1 MSDGHA
7 VGRVGAALVALVLV
21 VLLGGCG
28 STDRPGASPSATT
41 AALTGARLEALLL
54 TEADL
59 PAGVAAARVEETG
72 GDPPP
77 PDAGQ
82 SFCGQG
88 PPTEGFVPSANAVV
102 QFASNDP
109 SLEGNGPS
117 SWIVEGLTAHPPGEA
132 EAVMA
137 AYREALA
144 GCPTE
149 TSLHSTATGSQ
160 TTLPVDA
167 VGDDHL
173 AFTVILADPAFGIEF
188 ASDFVLVRNGDLLTT
203 LVTSGVD
210 HDTTRAI
217 VSATQTRIDA
227 SDG

>member
-1 MSDGHA
+1 MLA
-7 VGRVGAALVALVLV
+7 
-21 VLLGGCG
+21 GGCG
-28 STDRPGASPSATT
+28 SSEPGTASSDTT
-41 AALTGARLEALLL
+41 AALTDARLEALLL

-59 PAGVAAARVEETG
+59 PDGVTVVRVEETG
-72 GDPPP
+72 DAPPTP
-77 PDAGQ
+77 PDARQ

-88 PPTEGFVPSANAVV
+88 PPTEGFVPSADAAV

-109 SLEGNGPS
+109 SLESNGPPP
-117 SWIVEGLTAHPPGEA
+117 WIVEGLTAHPAGEA
-132 EAVMA
+132 EAVIA

-144 GCPTE
+144 ACPTE
-149 TSLHSTATGSQ
+149 TSLDGTATGSQ

-167 VGDDHL
+167 VGDDRL
-173 AFTVILADPAFGIEF
+173 AFTVTLTDPGFGIEF

-217 VSATQTRIDA
+217 AVASQARIDTA
-227 SDG
+227 DA